1 MTELSE
7 ARARA
12 VEARDEARN
21 HVEKFPISE
30 GDAVRVARL
39 ADVIDAL
46 LAASAP
52 VEGDEREALTRSDDD
67 IMITIR
73 HEGGNTLRGTV
84 QQVCGT
90 HLAKGWSLEA
100 GPERRTPLRRT
111 STPTEEDEKY
121 LAQALYRV
129 LFDAGVSF
137 ESNKVIPLLTAAARV
152 ALRPVPEEDMKRAA
166 VALIEFDGYDASNPD
181 WSHGF
186 YSFYMEKVRAALS
199 AVHPEVTQ

>member
-46 LAASAP
+46 LA
-52 VEGDEREALTRSDDD
+52 V
-67 IMITIR
+67 
-73 HEGGNTLRGTV
+73 
-84 QQVCGT
+84 
-90 HLAKGWSLEA
+90 
-100 GPERRTPLRRT
+100 RRP
-111 STPTEEDEKY
+111 STPTEENVPTVE
-121 LAQALYRV
+121 
-129 LFDAGVSF
+129 
-137 ESNKVIPLLTAAARV
+137 EWTAAMDAERVRQIEHGYDDAHDQEHGARHLLNWAIDYARRGKSLAASTMIRS
-152 ALRPVPEEDMKRAA
+152 ALHLSPTEEDVERAA
-166 VALIEFDGYDASNPD
+166 EALSIAAEGKPLCDLRMSDRDEFMREARA
-181 WSHGF
+181 
-186 YSFYMEKVRAALS
+186 VVAALS